1 MAVVTISLDV
11 DAATGTAKL
20 RGFSQQLKN
29 TGQDVF
35 SFKGAISSIFQGLG
49 QGVGMKAFDTFFGAL
64 KSGFGMVSGWVSSA
78 GDFAGSL
85 LKVESALSL
94 DARAQQILIE
104 AGKDVGVSFEEQTK
118 AIGKMAKV
126 LDEHPEKLKR
136 IGMSYEEI
144 KTLSPE
150 RQFEEIGKKIASIED
165 PMRRVAVA
173 QEFFGKGAQE
183 VMPLFNGALETARE
197 NVDKFGLAMDEK
209 AVKPLDDLFDTVGL
223 MGSVWEAFTRNI
235 AGVIAQSEPLQI
247 LFTGI
252 LDLMGRLS
260 KSTQTNTTTWRSFID
275 DGVVYVAQGLVTLV
289 DVVQKVMDYWD
300 GARLLGRALYT
311 VVIDLALAV
320 TKLALAYSYVVPGG
334 ALLRDTL
341 KENIMFLQSEK
352 DAQAKAADAII
363 EANTKRANALSIVRG
378 EVDKLAKAV
387 EAGIGKSHGAADADE
402 KHGAGL
408 KVLAGNAEEAAKA
421 LETAWLKANA
431 ELASDEADKTREWQR
446 QYKERTEIALR
457 ETERILAEEKKAYE
471 EEARMSA
478 DAHDQVEKDWQEFGR
493 AVEEEQRRERD
504 EIAKTWSDLGDNVG
518 AVTDLLEVLGFSSD
532 SALVK
537 LGRSVEAT
545 SKIIADATARGY
557 YTIGDLAKAAA
568 AAYKGG
574 SALGGAASGAM
585 IGLSMGGPIGALI
598 GGAAGGLLGLF
609 GGKSQ
614 KKAKQDE
621 AVQNAIAS
629 LDQLA
634 QRLEKFKAETLNSGV
649 AGVNN
654 LMGYL
659 ASKTDLSAER
669 MQRMGTIGFGVF
681 QMLRNSGMGIVEAM
695 NAMGPAFDAAIKA
708 GADGFGAK
716 FAELAAFRQLV
727 LDNADLVT
735 AAESIGDVINAY
747 RTSGMLTQ
755 QMFNEIIGENRSL
768 IEDML
773 AQGFTL
779 DQALAVN
786 AKSLYAIYKA
796 QKDLGLTVDETTQKY
811 IDQAEAS
818 GLFENMK
825 DPMEELVAIQKI
837 QLEIMAA
844 LVKVMGGALPA
855 AVQAYIDK
863 LNAIPTSVNTNV
875 HTNYSHSGDSGGG
888 DSGGDSGGDGGTPSA
903 AMGGISM
910 GPQLYRT
917 HGTPSNPE
925 VIAPVSALIRGIG
938 QAVAESAGGGAG
950 VQVGQIVVYVPE
962 GVTNA
967 EAFGE
972 RVAVAVVKG
981 LKDNTKGMRDV
992 ARAYV

>member
-20 RGFSQQLKN
+20 RGFGQQLKN
-29 TGQDVF
+29 TGQEAF
-35 SFKGAISSIFQGLG
+35 SFKSAISSIFQGLG
-49 QGVGMKAFDTFFGAL
+49 QGVGMKAFDSFFDTL
-64 KSGFGMVSGWVSSA
+64 KSGFGMVAGWVSSA
-78 GDFAGSL
+78 ADFAGSL
-85 LKVESALSL
+85 LKVESAISL

-104 AGKDVGVSFEEQTK
+104 AGKDVGVTFEAQTS

-126 LDEHPEKLKR
+126 LDDHPEKLKR

-144 KTLSPE
+144 RTLSPE
-150 RQFEEIGKKIASIED
+150 RQFEEIGKKVASIED
-165 PMRRVAVA
+165 PMRRLAVA

-183 VMPLFNGALETARE
+183 VMPLFNGALESARE

-235 AGVIAQSEPLQI
+235 AGVIAQSEPLHI

-252 LDLMGRLS
+252 LELMGRLS
-260 KSTQTNTTTWRSFID
+260 KSTQTSTTTWRSFVD
-275 DGVVYVAQGLVTLV
+275 DGVLWVAQGLVTLV
-289 DVVQKVMDYWD
+289 DTAQLVMDVWD
-300 GARLLGRALYT
+300 GLRLAGRALYT

-320 TKLALAYSYVVPGG
+320 TKLALAYSYVIPGG
-334 ALLRDTL
+334 HLLRDTL
-341 KENIMFLQSEK
+341 RENIVMLQSEK
-352 DAQAKAADAII
+352 DAQAKAAQEILDS
-363 EANTKRANALSIVRG
+363 NTKRTNALAVVRG

-387 EAGIGKSHGAADADE
+387 EAGVGKTHQAVDANE
-402 KHGAGL
+402 KHAAGL
-408 KVLAGNAEEAAKA
+408 KVLAGNADEVKKKLGDTLDALDAWMRKEAEASKAADNARLMKPIIEWIEAEAKA
-421 LETAWLKANA
+421 SKE
-431 ELASDEADKTREWQR
+431 ASDARHKNHERNMKDIEEWIEAEKRASDIAEQERRRQKEVRVNAMFDGLANLLDQVNPKLGKTVDILKNMTFAFMDAKTGADKF
-446 QYKERTEIALR
+446 Y
-457 ETERILAEEKKAYE
+457 
-471 EEARMSA
+471 
-478 DAHDQVEKDWQEFGR
+478 
-493 AVEEEQRRERD
+493 
-504 EIAKTWSDLGDNVG
+504 
-518 AVTDLLEVLGFSSD
+518 
-532 SALVK
+532 
-537 LGRSVEAT
+537 
-545 SKIIADATARGY
+545 
-557 YTIGDLAKAAA
+557 AAA
-568 AAYKGG
+568 AAAGQ
-574 SALGGAASGAM
+574 
-585 IGLSMGGPIGALI
+585 IGALI
-598 GGAAGGLLGLF
+598 GGKTGSTISGAAGGAMSGFAMSGGNPIGAVIGGIVGGIAGLF
-609 GGKSQ
+609 GGKS
-614 KKAKQDE
+614 KEKQQQND
-621 AVQNAIAS
+621 AIKNAISS